1 MAREIRVTIDD
12 DEVFER
18 LRARKRELDLSWEEV
33 LHRGLRGGPGD
44 SPDEDIGDRLERQI
58 TRRVEESLGRAFGLD
73 ESASRHSG
81 GGASSDSGGSS
92 GGSRDPTPP
101 GSPSPDS
108 PSPPGGVDPAG
119 RGTPGGPQGG
129 PAAGGPRQP
138 SGGLDAE
145 VETLANA
152 EDAVLRF
159 PFLDDDPGNTVPLR
173 VNLET
178 SADGLDVE
186 VVTIRSGKAVAERN
200 AFDRGARRQIAEA
213 LATGET
219 AILELDAG
227 VEEYH
232 VVPVLSW
239 SDDDG
244 TPTVTEVSISEVSF
258 DA

>member
-18 LRARKRELDLSWEEV
+18 LRARKRELDLSWEDV

-44 SPDEDIGDRLERQI
+44 GLDEDIGDRLERQI
-58 TRRVEESLGRAFGLD
+58 TQRVEESLGRAFGLD
-73 ESASRHSG
+73 DSGSGAGGAGGAGGTRGVGSANRTDTTNRSG
-81 GGASSDSGGSS
+81 GQSGSPDPTSPSSSPPAESSAGSS
-92 GGSRDPTPP
+92 PP
-101 GSPSPDS
+101 SSS
-108 PSPPGGVDPAG
+108 
-119 RGTPGGPQGG
+119 
-129 PAAGGPRQP
+129 
-138 SGGLDAE
+138 LDAE
-145 VETLANA
+145 METLENA

-178 SADGLDVE
+178 SADGLGVE
-186 VVTIRSGKAVAERN
+186 VVTIRSGKSVAERN
-200 AFDRGARRQIAEA
+200 GFDRGARRQIAEA
-213 LATGET
+213 LATGEM

-239 SDDDG
+239 SHDDG
-244 TPTVTEVSISEVSF
+244 TPTVTDVSISEVSF

>member
-33 LHRGLRGGPGD
+33 LHRGLRGGSGGPGG
-44 SPDEDIGDRLERQI
+44 PDDDIGDRLERQI
-58 TRRVEESLGRAFGLD
+58 TERVEKSLGRAFGLD
-73 ESASRHSG
+73 DRESRHRS
-81 GGASSDSGGSS
+81 GSS
-92 GGSRDPTPP
+92 GRKSGESRDPTPQ
-101 GSPSPDS
+101 GSPSSDS
-108 PSPPGGVDPAG
+108 PSPPGGVDSADRRTRGSPRAGTPAG
-119 RGTPGGPQGG
+119 GSHG
-129 PAAGGPRQP
+129 RQSP
-138 SGGLDAE
+138 GLDAE
-145 VETLANA
+145 VETLENA

-159 PFLDDDPGNTVPLR
+159 PFLDDDSGNTVPLR

-178 SADGLDVE
+178 SAAGLDVE

-219 AILELDAG
+219 ATLELDAG
-227 VEEYH
+227 VEEYR

-239 SDDDG
+239 SHDDG
-244 TPTVTEVSISEVSF
+244 TPTVTDVSISEVSF

>member
-33 LHRGLRGGPGD
+33 LHRGLRGDSGGPDG
-44 SPDEDIGDRLERQI
+44 DIGDKLERQI
-58 TRRVEESLGRAFGLD
+58 TQRVEESLGRAFGLD
-73 ESASRHSG
+73 DRNSRHRPSDSG
-81 GGASSDSGGSS
+81 PKSGESRDSTPQGSASSDSPSPS
-92 GGSRDPTPP
+92 GGVDSAGHGTP
-101 GSPSPDS
+101 GSPQ
-108 PSPPGGVDPAG
+108 GGAPAG
-119 RGTPGGPQGG
+119 GSHGQ
-129 PAAGGPRQP
+129 Q

-145 VETLANA
+145 VETLENA

-159 PFLDDDPGNTVPLR
+159 PFLDDDSGNTVPLR

-178 SADGLDVE
+178 SAAGLDVE

-219 AILELDAG
+219 ATLELDAG

-239 SDDDG
+239 SHDDG
-244 TPTVTEVSISEVSF
+244 TPTVTDVSISEVSF